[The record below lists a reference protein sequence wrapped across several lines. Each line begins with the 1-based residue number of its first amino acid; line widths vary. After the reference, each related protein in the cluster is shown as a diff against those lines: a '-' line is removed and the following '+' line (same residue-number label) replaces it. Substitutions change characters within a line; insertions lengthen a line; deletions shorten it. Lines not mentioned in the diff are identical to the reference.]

1 MRTPPDSTIPHQSIE
16 NREQLP
22 HARHQSHLLR
32 FAGGKEP
39 LVELLDGGIVAASDQ
54 SSHVEGRPHRSPATP
69 HLPLA
74 AALPGITVEGS
85 DPHQGTKALVG
96 ELAQFGQLGE
106 QSARKH
112 RTDAGNTPEK
122 GLVLLEGDAPLDGF
136 IEIAVG
142 AGEFFLEPSH
152 VCSDALLERLGSHLE
167 TVVLG
172 DEHREDLSSP
182 GEYVLQEL
190 GFLVRD
196 YARCGLDC
204 GGEAGE
210 DEGINS
216 VGLGKATDG
225 LGELVP
231 SLAGIDHGH
240 GDSASG
246 DGGGGQ
252 ALISS
257 GGFQDDQRWSD
268 PFEPGEQLIDTLLVV
283 GEEARIG
290 PRATSRRRGASWR
303 HRCPHGPLVVWW
315 DSLCGFSLPFM

>member
-1 MRTPPDSTIPHQSIE
+1 
-16 NREQLP
+16 
-22 HARHQSHLLR
+22 
-32 FAGGKEP
+32 
-39 LVELLDGGIVAASDQ
+39 
-54 SSHVEGRPHRSPATP
+54 
-69 HLPLA
+69 
-74 AALPGITVEGS
+74 
-85 DPHQGTKALVG
+85 
-96 ELAQFGQLGE
+96 
-106 QSARKH
+106 
-112 RTDAGNTPEK
+112 
-122 GLVLLEGDAPLDGF
+122 
-136 IEIAVG
+136 
-142 AGEFFLEPSH
+142 
-152 VCSDALLERLGSHLE
+152 
-167 TVVLG
+167 
-172 DEHREDLSSP
+172 
-182 GEYVLQEL
+182 VLQEL